1 MAVWSCQN
9 DFVRLSNQKLL
20 LLTVHGLADST
31 FLMFTFLLKFD
42 CNPPISRAK
51 VQMVSATDYKLS
63 LNLL

>member
-31 FLMFTFLLKFD
+31 IFD
-42 CNPPISRAK
+42 VYFFIE
-51 VQMVSATDYKLS
+51 M
-63 LNLL
+63 